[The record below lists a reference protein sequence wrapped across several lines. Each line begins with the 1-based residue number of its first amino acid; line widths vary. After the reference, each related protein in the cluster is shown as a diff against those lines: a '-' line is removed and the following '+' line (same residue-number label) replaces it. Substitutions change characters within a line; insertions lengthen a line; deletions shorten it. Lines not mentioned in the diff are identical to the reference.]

1 MCRKKLI
8 LILGLL
14 IYFIVLF
21 IILRYKNIISETE
34 FKMKPTINDNSQKYS
49 MTRVALTFT
58 YESENSKSNICYR
71 MLETIYYEEIPEK
84 VNGLH
89 TEAFNVLFPVDYMD
103 SCKKMKVQNWDAAIY
118 KKGKLAYLCWTH
130 SPEISYVIE
139 YNSKIVSDYEIIKM
153 AESAKLME

>member
-71 MLETIYYEEIPEK
+71 ML
-84 VNGLH
+84 
-89 TEAFNVLFPVDYMD
+89 
-103 SCKKMKVQNWDAAIY
+103 
-118 KKGKLAYLCWTH
+118 
-130 SPEISYVIE
+130 
-139 YNSKIVSDYEIIKM
+139 
-153 AESAKLME
+153 SANF